1 VLDITRSYLPSLQK
15 YLGYVEGIY
24 ARGHLT
30 NHGPLVREL
39 TERLESYLGVRNL
52 VLVCNGSAALD
63 LAYHALNVT
72 GSVVT
77 TPFSFVA
84 SSSVPVW
91 HGIDP
96 VFADIDPLSW
106 NLDPGEIES
115 AIRADTTAIAPVHV
129 YGNPVDD
136 ARVSEIA
143 RRRGLKVI
151 YDAAHCFGVRKGGQ
165 SILRWGD
172 ASTISFH
179 ATKVFHTVEGG
190 AVVFR
195 DDAVCERARRMI
207 NFGMDPVTGDIVDTG
222 TNLKLSEMHAAMG
235 LAMLDDMDE
244 VIERRRHLAD
254 LYRRRLG
261 DNVQCQKI
269 EADVTLSG
277 SYMPVAFADAP
288 TCERVMA
295 TLGAQDIRTRRYFS
309 PSLDAT
315 APYARFGSSRY
326 SQQTAARVLCLPLYA
341 ELLPDDVERVCA
353 IVLGALRATAG
364 SPTHTDE
371 RLSCPTI

>member
-1 VLDITRSYLPSLQK
+1 VLDITRSYLPSLKK

-39 TERLESYLGVRNL
+39 TERLEAYLGVRNL

-63 LAYHALNVT
+63 LAYHALNVS

-96 VFADIDPLSW
+96 AFADIDPSSW

-136 ARVSEIA
+136 VRVGEIA
-143 RRRGLKVI
+143 RRHGLKVI
-151 YDAAHCFGVRKGGQ
+151 YDAAHCFGVRKGGE

-172 ASTISFH
+172 ASTLSFH

-190 AVVFR
+190 AVIFR
-195 DDAVCERARRMI
+195 DDDVYDRARRMI
-207 NFGMDPVTGDIVDTG
+207 NFGMDPGTGEIVETG

-235 LAMLDDMDE
+235 LAMLDDMDG
-244 VIERRRHLAD
+244 VIERRRGLAD
-254 LYRRRLG
+254 LYRRKLG
-261 DNVQCQKI
+261 DHVQCQKI
-269 EADVTLSG
+269 ESDVTLSG
-277 SYMPVAFADAP
+277 SYMPVAFADAK

-295 TLGAQDIRTRRYFS
+295 TLSAQGIRTRRYFS

-315 APYARFGSSRY
+315 APYARFGSTRH
-326 SQQTAARVLCLPLYA
+326 SQHTAQRVLCLPLYA

-353 IVLGALRATAG
+353 VVLGALSTTTTSATLKDDLL
-364 SPTHTDE
+364 P
-371 RLSCPTI
+371 CPTV

>member
-1 VLDITRSYLPSLQK
+1 MLDITRSYLPSLSK
-15 YLGYVEGIY
+15 YLAYIEGIY

-30 NHGPLVREL
+30 NNGPLVREL
-39 TERLESYLGVRNL
+39 TERLEAYLGVQNL

-63 LAYHALNVT
+63 LAYHALNVS

-84 SSSVPVW
+84 SSSVPAW

-96 VFADIDPLSW
+96 IFADIDPQSW

-115 AIRADTTAIAPVHV
+115 VIRFDTTAIAPVHV

-136 ARVSEIA
+136 GRISEIA

-151 YDAAHCFGVRKGGQ
+151 YDAAHCFGVRKDGQ

-195 DDAVCERARRMI
+195 DGDVCERARRMI
-207 NFGMDPVTGDIVDTG
+207 NFGMDPGTGAIVEAG
-222 TNLKLSEMHAAMG
+222 TNLKLSEIHAAMG
-235 LAMLDDMDE
+235 LAMLDDMDD
-244 VIERRRHLAD
+244 VLERRRSLAD
-254 LYRRRLG
+254 LYHRRLG
-261 DNVQCQKI
+261 DYVQCQRI
-269 EADVTLSG
+269 EPDVMLSG
-277 SYMPVAFADAP
+277 SYMPVAFADKE
-288 TCERVMA
+288 TCERVIE
-295 TLGAQDIRTRRYFS
+295 LLSDQGIRTRRYFS
-309 PSLDAT
+309 PSLDT
-315 APYARFGSSRY
+315 SAPYSRFGSTRH
-326 SQQTAARVLCLPLYA
+326 SQLIAQRILCLPLYA
-341 ELLPDDVERVCA
+341 ELSHADVERVCA
-353 IVLGALRATAG
+353 NVLSALSTTANIATQ
-364 SPTHTDE
+364 SDDLLP
-371 RLSCPTI
+371 CPTM